1 MGTFTA
7 CGVDTL
13 PDKKKKLNEDASC
26 SSAEKALNIL
36 LAFTPYNNEMGTT
49 DLSIRLGMH
58 KSTTSR
64 LIKLLVATHFLQQN
78 PLTKKYMLGRSAVKI
93 GNATTRSLDSKLL
106 AIAQPCLTE
115 LSQLLGESVALELL
129 TGTNVVLALHVE
141 GPSHIRFNFQQ
152 GEQVPINVAAGAKVI
167 LSHSDPVFLEL
178 CLEQEF
184 EHFNENTIVSK
195 EEYRKLLKEIKQ
207 TGIAYDRGER
217 YKDTHA
223 MAVPIQNFAGPPKAA
238 VVLAGP
244 AFRLTDQFLQSAI
257 LPLKS
262 TAEKIAKQLYF

>member
-1 MGTFTA
+1 M
-7 CGVDTL
+7 
-13 PDKKKKLNEDASC
+13 
-26 SSAEKALNIL
+26 
-36 LAFTPYNNEMGTT
+36 AFTPYNNELGTT
-49 DLSIRLGMH
+49 DLSIKLGMH

-78 PLTKKYMLGRSAVKI
+78 PLTKKYMLGRSAVRI

-115 LSQLLGESVALELL
+115 LSQLLGESVALEMLS
-129 TGTNVVLALHVE
+129 GTIIVLALHVE

-167 LSHSDPVFLEL
+167 LSHSDPAFLEL

-184 EHFNENTIVSK
+184 ERFNENTIVSK
-195 EEYRKLLKEIKQ
+195 DQYRKILKDIKR

-217 YKDTHA
+217 YIDTHA
-223 MAVPIQNFAGPPKAA
+223 MATPVYSLEGAPKAA
-238 VVLAGP
+238 VVVAGP

-257 LPLKS
+257 TPLKA
-262 TAEKIAKQLYF
+262 TAEKISKQLFF

>member
-1 MGTFTA
+1 MS
-7 CGVDTL
+7 
-13 PDKKKKLNEDASC
+13 DKKRNINEDASC

-36 LAFTPYNNEMGTT
+36 MAFTPYNNEMGTT

-115 LSQLLGESVALELL
+115 LSQQLGESAALEMLS
-129 TGTNVVLALHVE
+129 GTNIVLALHVE

-167 LSHSDPVFLEL
+167 LSHSDPAFLEL

-184 EHFNENTIVSK
+184 ERFNENTIVSK
-195 EEYRKLLKEIKQ
+195 EEYRNHLKEIKQ

-217 YKDTHA
+217 YRDTHA
-223 MAVPIQNFAGPPKAA
+223 MAVPVQNFAGAPKAA
-238 VVLAGP
+238 VVIAGP
-244 AFRLTDQFLQSAI
+244 AFRLTEDFLQSAI
-257 LPLKS
+257 APLRA
-262 TAEKIAKQLYF
+262 TAEKIAKQLFF